1 MRGKVNEENARR
13 RGGRM
18 ALPPAVIQKIKIS
31 IKDPMWEAWQAGQK
45 QTVNSPIDADGT
57 EIEDAR
63 RAHHHI
69 QSDKD
74 VTVDLA
80 EAPLSHHLEENKQQQ
95 TEDSSERQR
104 TEQSRPTT
112 HTIPHHPLVKPT
124 QSWQWCLVLNK
135 KKKKKENL
143 SPHVFD

>member
-1 MRGKVNEENARR
+1 M
-13 RGGRM
+13 
-18 ALPPAVIQKIKIS
+18 
-31 IKDPMWEAWQAGQK
+31 
-45 QTVNSPIDADGT
+45 NSPINADGT

-95 TEDSSERQR
+95 SEDSSERQQ
-104 TEQSRPTT
+104 TEQSRPAPPSPT
-112 HTIPHHPLVKPT
+112 PRVKPT
-124 QSWQWCLVLNK
+124 YPDSDVWSFYKISTPTSLRLLLVHEGEEVK
-135 KKKKKENL
+135 RC
-143 SPHVFD
+143 

>member
-1 MRGKVNEENARR
+1 
-13 RGGRM
+13 
-18 ALPPAVIQKIKIS
+18 
-31 IKDPMWEAWQAGQK
+31 MWEAWQAGQK

-112 HTIPHHPLVKPT
+112 HATPHHLLWNPLILTVMSGP
-124 QSWQWCLVLNK
+124 
-135 KKKKKENL
+135 
-143 SPHVFD
+143 